1 MRHVRTGGKGL
12 GEVGV
17 QGAGG
22 GTDIETRQRSWGS
35 LATRAVKGGD

>member
-12 GEVGV
+12 GEVGL